1 MKKIFLFL
9 IVLTSFG
16 YSTKAQ
22 EKNYILIG
30 SDIPIQYAV
39 GYEYC
44 PTRWVGFQG
53 KAGLLTTPYDKAI
66 LGIMELLGTDP
77 GVVNMID
84 GAFQVGGI
92 GQANINFH
100 AKKWYY
106 GIQGQFIAL
115 SAGDVPANL
124 VANYYGYN
132 FNPITAVTSALAP
145 QVDITMRSNLLQA
158 GVCIGR
164 KIEVIKWGEVRFEFS
179 IGKNVW
185 SGTSVD
191 VSNITG
197 TVFGIQHSEKYLSN
211 ELSNELNTIY
221 KKYAYTPSLNI
232 YWVFKY

>member
-1 MKKIFLFL
+1 MKKYLLACFLAFAIFSNL
-9 IVLTSFG
+9 
-16 YSTKAQ
+16 KAQ
-22 EKNYILIG
+22 KNFILIG

-44 PTRWVGFQG
+44 PFRWVGFQG

-66 LGIMELLGTDP
+66 LGIMKVLGTDP
-77 GVVNMID
+77 GIVNMVD
-84 GAFQVGGI
+84 GAFEVGGI

-115 SAGDVPANL
+115 SAADVPANL
-124 VANYYGYN
+124 VANYYNYN
-132 FNPITAVTSALAP
+132 FDPITAVANAFAP
-145 QVDITMRSNLLQA
+145 KVDITMRSNLFQA

-164 KIEVIKWGEVRFEFS
+164 KIDVIKWGEVRFELS
-179 IGKNVW
+179 VGKNIW
-185 SGTSVD
+185 SGTNVD
-191 VSNITG
+191 VSNVKG
-197 TVFGIQHSEKYLSN
+197 TIFGMQHSEEYLSN
-211 ELSNELNTIY
+211 EISSELETIY